1 MRLTAKYSKKQ
12 RKAIKDASKARKSI
26 NNDVQPVVEEKECIN
41 NDVQPV
47 VEEKECINNDVQPFV
62 ANVFPPDFSGIT
74 HEDSQIAPK
83 RYRKPAPADYDYNK
97 TYFVVPPPQD

>member
-1 MRLTAKYSKKQ
+1 MPLTAKYSKKQ

-41 NDVQPV
+41 NDVQP
-47 VEEKECINNDVQPFV
+47 FV

-74 HEDSQIAPK
+74 HKDSQIGPE